1 MRKSVNSRAVVN
13 QQRVL
18 RAGDTLLLLVPDS
31 WVQAQRLGNSFALLG
46 RVARYTPAAGA
57 KDGDIGGGGGEGE
70 GSGGGGGGD
79 GDGSTER
86 RLKLGAS
93 ALALLLLLSL
103 SSLSIVSLFPHA
115 VTLSY
120 FLVGAGCITPGQA
133 WRSIGYRL
141 ILTIACSFG
150 VWSGPRPDQH
160 RRLRRHRRRAR
171 RAAGARPVGIPPV
184 HLPRHASALVPHL
197 QLSHR
202 VRRLRR
208 AREGHPDG
216 WAPFL
221 GLERWALG

>member
-1 MRKSVNSRAVVN
+1 MRKSVNCRAVVS

-93 ALALLLLLSL
+93 ALALLLLLRSL
-103 SSLSIVSLFPHA
+103 SPLSIVSLFPFA

-120 FLVGAGCITPGQA
+120 FLIGAGCITLG
-133 WRSIGYRL
+133 RSIGYRL
-141 ILTIACSFG
+141 IFTIACFFG
-150 VWSGPRPDQH
+150 PG
-160 RRLRRHRRRAR
+160 RALTNTGVS
-171 RAAGARPVGIPPV
+171 AVIGA
-184 HLPRHASALVPHL
+184 ALVEL
-197 QLSHR
+197 QVLGPWGFLLCTYL
-202 VRRLRR
+202 VTPRLPCLISSS
-208 AREGHPDG
+208 ATV
-216 WAPFL
+216 
-221 GLERWALG
+221 